1 LGGCRTVPLCRAL
14 RRLAANPG
22 RSSDDPLRG
31 LSHTGGVAMTAVGA
45 GGHVGGMND
54 GGGSEVWPP
63 PARESFCRNVRT
75 KRTKR
80 TKPVGRGLMGRMRNA
95 VRPASQVCAGIG
107 IMSAEENAAMAAGRS
122 DGMDRKGN
130 DHGI

>member
-1 LGGCRTVPLCRAL
+1 MILYGDYPTQA
-14 RRLAANPG
+14 
-22 RSSDDPLRG
+22 G
-31 LSHTGGVAMTAVGA
+31 LAMTASGA

-130 DHGI
+130 GHGI